1 MPLTPDELELI
12 TCYHEHYIQHPDDLQ
27 PAQQEAMR
35 KVLPQWHALLLR
47 YRDEGQGSRLHVRQV
62 DEQLAFVEGKGKELG
77 VASPTAPAP
86 PAVDPITPPTLPE
99 GSHVVQAPMQ
109 DAPPQQRQQDQEQE
123 AEAKALRERQEQE
136 QQRRQQD
143 QRRR

>member
-1 MPLTPDELELI
+1 
-12 TCYHEHYIQHPDDLQ
+12 
-27 PAQQEAMR
+27 
-35 KVLPQWHALLLR
+35 
-47 YRDEGQGSRLHVRQV
+47 
-62 DEQLAFVEGKGKELG
+62 
-77 VASPTAPAP
+77 VAIPTAPAP

-109 DAPPQQRQQDQEQE
+109 DAPPQQIQQDQE

-136 QQRRQQD
+136 QQRRQHEQ